1 MDAAMRSRHQ
11 DAFLNEEVDVI
22 VATIAFGMGIDKPDV
37 RFVIHH
43 DIPKSIESYY
53 QETGRAG
60 RDGGEGHCL
69 AFYSYKD
76 IEKLEK
82 FLQGKHVSEM
92 EIGRQLLQ
100 EIVSYSE
107 TSLCRRKFILHYF
120 GEEFDADKCGGMC
133 DNCRHPKERFEGKD
147 QIKQLL
153 ECVKESKQRHKAS
166 HLINILLG
174 NETAEIKTYKDDQLS
189 CFGEGKDEDEKFWNA
204 VIRQST
210 VRSLLKKEI
219 ESYGV
224 LKLTEKG
231 EEFIKNPHSVELLK
245 EHDYSDVDDSSDYS
259 GGGKGAMDDT
269 LLKMLTSLRKEISQ
283 KKELPGYVIFQDPS
297 LQEMASQ
304 YPTTTEELTQIVGVG
319 AGKARKFGKPFL
331 DLINKY
337 VEENEIDRPQD
348 FVVKSVVNK
357 SGLKVHIIQNIDRKL
372 PLEDIASAKGKE
384 LDDVIDE
391 IEAIVSSG
399 TKINIDYYLNDM
411 LDEEEQEDI
420 YDYFMEAETDDIGEA
435 YDEFDG
441 DFTEEQLRLMR
452 IKFMSEVAN

>member
-1 MDAAMRSRHQ
+1 
-11 DAFLNEEVDVI
+11 
-22 VATIAFGMGIDKPDV
+22 
-37 RFVIHH
+37 
-43 DIPKSIESYY
+43 
-53 QETGRAG
+53 
-60 RDGGEGHCL
+60 
-69 AFYSYKD
+69 
-76 IEKLEK
+76 
-82 FLQGKHVSEM
+82 
-92 EIGRQLLQ
+92 
-100 EIVSYSE
+100 
-107 TSLCRRKFILHYF
+107 
-120 GEEFDADKCGGMC
+120 MC

-245 EHDYSDVDDSSDYS
+245 EHDYSDVDDSGDYS